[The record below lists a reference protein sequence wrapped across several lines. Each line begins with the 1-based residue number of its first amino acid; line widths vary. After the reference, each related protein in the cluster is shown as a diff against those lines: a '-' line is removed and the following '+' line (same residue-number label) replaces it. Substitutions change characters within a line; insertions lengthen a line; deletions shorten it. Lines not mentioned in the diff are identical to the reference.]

1 MSAKCFCATTTEAI
15 CQTAAVLTILD
26 KGKCAEAYNISN
38 PNSIVTIAELAQT
51 ISKKTN
57 VKLLFDIPSKNEE
70 KNFNSMENAVLNSD
84 KLIELGW
91 NPLYDF
97 ETAMDN
103 NIKILKNERVKK

>member
-1 MSAKCFCATTTEAI
+1 
-15 CQTAAVLTILD
+15 
-26 KGKCAEAYNISN
+26 
-38 PNSIVTIAELAQT
+38 
-51 ISKKTN
+51 
-57 VKLLFDIPSKNEE
+57 
-70 KNFNSMENAVLNSD
+70 MENAVLNSD